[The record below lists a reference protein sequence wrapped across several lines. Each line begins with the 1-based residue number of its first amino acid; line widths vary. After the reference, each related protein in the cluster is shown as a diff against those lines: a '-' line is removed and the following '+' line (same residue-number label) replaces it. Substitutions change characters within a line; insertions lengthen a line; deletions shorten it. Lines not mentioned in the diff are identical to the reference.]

1 MGRIPDNLRN
11 LDEVHVTKQALL
23 EALKTNLHEHLQVYD
38 HATAGWAE
46 TMKSLSLKLAH
57 ACEDGDWEKIAQARG
72 RRPASRKA
80 A

>member
-38 HATAGWAE
+38 HATAGVGRD
-46 TMKSLSLKLAH
+46 H
-57 ACEDGDWEKIAQARG
+57 EKPVA
-72 RRPASRKA
+72 
-80 A
+80 